1 MNRTPLQK
9 PLDSPLGGGS
19 YIIPLRGRPAFQ
31 PQSIRRVKSINILKP
46 FDFSLAEIREILEEF
61 EVETD
66 MLDSLRRKLEDIRSK
81 IRRYHEVSPGRSN
94 GSFKRKGK
102 QP

>member
-1 MNRTPLQK
+1 
-9 PLDSPLGGGS
+9 
-19 YIIPLRGRPAFQ
+19 
-31 PQSIRRVKSINILKP
+31 VKSINILKP